1 MRRFALATAIVA
13 AVVLA
18 TTHPSTQ
25 PRADSRLRV
34 EQIDGRQAA
43 AGEVL
48 VKLRGPVPAR
58 DLLDVTRI
66 ADADTVRTVGRTG
79 LRRLRSRSQD
89 TRSLLRLLS
98 THPAIVYAEPNYIVH
113 TFADPPDPL
122 APQLWGLLNVGQA
135 VNSGAAGQPGADIH
149 AVEAWDVS
157 VGSTAHV
164 VAVIDTGIDYTHPDL
179 VGNLWSAPA
188 PFTVTVGGV
197 AITCPAGSHGFN
209 AIALTC
215 DPMDDH
221 NHGTHVAGTIG
232 ATAGNGI
239 GVVGVNWVTQV
250 MGVKFLNAAG
260 SGTIADAINGLDFV
274 MQARQA
280 FAATGGADVR
290 VLSNSWGGRSFSQA
304 LRDEIAATAD
314 ADMLFVAA
322 AGNDGFSN
330 DILPTYPASYD
341 VANIVAVAA
350 TTNTDGRAFFS
361 NYGAASVDL
370 GAPGVDILSTTIGN
384 TYSFSSGT
392 SMATPHVSGA
402 AALVLSRCTLDTA
415 ELKSTLLSTV
425 QPVAALA
432 SLTTTGGRL
441 DVNSAIRSC
450 MAPPSQPTGLMA
462 TGRDGS
468 VALSWSSVAGA
479 TGFTVKRS
487 ETSGGPYTS
496 IATGVSS
503 TTFIDTAVV
512 NGRTYFYVVAASN
525 GLGTSDDSNEASA
538 TPKAPADLVVSALAV
553 PANAGAA
560 TTVDASVTTRNQGAG
575 ASLPSTTRF
584 WLSKNAVIDA
594 TDVVLSGVQ
603 SVPAL
608 SPGAV
613 LASVVSLTIPA
624 DTTVGLYFVI
634 AKADADGVDA
644 EASEFNNTVGR
655 VVSIGPDLVAS
666 SLTAPLAVGPGGVMA
681 VSETVKNQ
689 GAGMSAAS
697 TTRFYLSA
705 NAALD
710 AADVMLAGGRA
721 VPALAAGASSSGSTS
736 LTIPA
741 ATATGTY
748 YLFAKADGDAAVVET
763 QETNNT
769 TLRSFQ
775 VGGDLAITAMTVPL
789 KAGAGTS
796 IAIADTTA
804 NQGAGVVAA
813 STTRFY
819 LSANPQLDAADLLL
833 TGARAVPALG
843 ASAVSTGS
851 TTVAI
856 PPDVATGNYFVIA
869 KADADGVVV
878 ETQEGNNVAA
888 RTVAIGPDLS
898 VSAMTV
904 PYTIVAG
911 STVTVT
917 ETVLNQGA
925 GAAGASTTRFYLSA
939 NVSLDASDAVLN
951 GSRGVMPLAAAT
963 SSGGTTLVTIPAGTT
978 PGTYYFFVKA
988 DADGAV
994 AESQEVNNV
1003 SWRVIQVTAGQP

>member
-1 MRRFALATAIVA
+1 
-13 AVVLA
+13 
-18 TTHPSTQ
+18 
-25 PRADSRLRV
+25 
-34 EQIDGRQAA
+34 
-43 AGEVL
+43 
-48 VKLRGPVPAR
+48 
-58 DLLDVTRI
+58 
-66 ADADTVRTVGRTG
+66 VRTVGRTG

-98 THPAIVYAEPNYIVH
+98 THPAVAYAEPNYIVH

-135 VNSGAAGQPGADIH
+135 VNSGAPGQPGADIH
-149 AVEAWDVS
+149 AAQAWDVS
-157 VGSTAHV
+157 IGSTAHV
-164 VAVIDTGIDYTHPDL
+164 VAVIDTGIDYTHADL

-274 MQARQA
+274 MQTRQA

-304 LRDEIAATAD
+304 LRDEIAVTAE

-341 VANIVAVAA
+341 VANVVVVAA

-402 AALVLSRCTLDTA
+402 AALVLSRCSLDTA
-415 ELKSTLLSTV
+415 ALKSTLLSTV
-425 QPVAALA
+425 QPIAALA
-432 SLTTTGGRL
+432 SLTATGGRL

-450 MAPPSQPTGLMA
+450 MAPPNQPTGLTA
-462 TGRDGS
+462 AGRDGS
-468 VALSWSSVAGA
+468 VALSWSAVAGA

-487 ETSGGPYTS
+487 ETSGGPYAS
-496 IATGVSS
+496 IATGVVAN
-503 TTFIDTAVV
+503 THIDTAVV
-512 NGRTYFYVVAASN
+512 NDRTYFYVVAAVN
-525 GLGTSDDSNEASA
+525 GLGASDDSNEASA

-560 TTVDASVTTRNQGAG
+560 TTIDASVTTRNQGAG
-575 ASLPSTTRF
+575 SSLPSTTRL
-584 WLSKNAVIDA
+584 WLSKNAVVDA

-603 SVPAL
+603 TVPAL
-608 SPGAV
+608 SPGAT
-613 LASVVSLTIPA
+613 LASVVSLAIPS
-624 DTTVGLYFVI
+624 DTAVGLYFVI
-634 AKADADGVDA
+634 ARADADGVDA
-644 EASEFNNTVGR
+644 EASEFNNTLGR

-666 SLTAPLAVGPGGVMA
+666 SLTAPLSTGPGSVVT

-689 GAGMSAAS
+689 GGGTSAAS
-697 TTRFYLSA
+697 TSRFYLSA

-710 AADVMLAGGRA
+710 AADVMLTGGRA
-721 VPALAAGASSSGSTS
+721 VPGLAPGATNSGSTV

-748 YLFAKADGDAAVVET
+748 YLFAKADGDAAVLET

-769 TLRSFQ
+769 TLRSIQ
-775 VGGDLAITAMTVPL
+775 VGGDLAVTTMTVPL

-796 IAIADTTA
+796 IVVADTTA
-804 NQGAGVVAA
+804 NQGAGAVAT

-819 LSANPQLDAADLLL
+819 LSVNPQLDASDLLL

-843 ASAVSTGS
+843 ATAVSTGS

-856 PPDVATGNYFVIA
+856 PPDVATGGYFMIA

-878 ETQEGNNVAA
+878 ETQEGNNVMA
-888 RTVAIGPDLS
+888 RSVAIGPDLS

-911 STVTVT
+911 ATVTVT

-925 GAAGASTTRFYLSA
+925 GAAGASTTRFYLST
-939 NVSLDASDAVLN
+939 NVTLDASDVVLD
-951 GSRGVMPLAAAT
+951 GSRGVLPLAAAT
-963 SSGGTTLVTIPAGTT
+963 ASGGTTQVTIPAGTA
-978 PGTYYFFVKA
+978 PGTYYFFAKA

-994 AESQEVNNV
+994 TESQEVNNV
-1003 SWRVIQVTAGQP
+1003 SWRVIKVGAGS